1 MSGLIMIIKEQ
12 LDEILKEHKAWVESD
27 KKEGKRANLSYLN
40 LVSANL
46 NWANLSGA
54 DFSGS
59 DLRCADLTRANLSD
73 AEFRDA
79 NLCRAYLS
87 GANLSGANLS
97 DAKLIGAD
105 LSDADLSDAN
115 LIRTEF
121 FHANLRR
128 AYFNGATLSKV
139 KLRGAD
145 LTNAVLTAIHIDRET
160 AAQIPDVLRERYEDS
175 WIFLKDNSVIKRSIN
190 LYEYSEAGKSILKV
204 TIIINT
210 AESDR
215 EFIEETLDDYGL
227 IITNAI
233 EQLFVNKKQWNK

>member
-12 LDEILKEHKAWVESD
+12 LDEILKKHKAWVESD
-27 KKEGKRANLSYLN
+27 KKEGKMANLSYVN
-40 LVSANL
+40 LVGANL

-59 DLRCADLTRANLSD
+59 DLRCADLRSADLSD

-79 NLCRAYLS
+79 NLCRAELSANFS
-87 GANLSGANLS
+87 GADLTGATLSRANLS
-97 DAKLIGAD
+97 DAN
-105 LSDADLSDAN
+105 LSDAN

-128 AYFNGATLSKV
+128 ADFSGATLSKV

-145 LTNAVLTAIHIDRET
+145 LTNADLTAIHIDRET
-160 AAQIPDVLRERYEDS
+160 AAQIPDVLRERYEGS